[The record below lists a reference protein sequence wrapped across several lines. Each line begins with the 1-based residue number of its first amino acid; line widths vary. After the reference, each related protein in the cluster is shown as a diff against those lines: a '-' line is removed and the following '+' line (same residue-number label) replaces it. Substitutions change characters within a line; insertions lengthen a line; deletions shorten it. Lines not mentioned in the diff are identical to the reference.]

1 MPTNSVEKTRPLNIR
16 ENLQRVQEEIFL
28 AAQRSGR
35 NPEQV
40 RLVVVS
46 KGQPLSAV
54 QAAMQAGARIFGENY
69 AEQALPKI
77 EALKNEPEIEW
88 HMIGHV
94 QSRKALLVAEH
105 FDLLHS
111 LDSLKLANR
120 INQHC
125 LEGNRRLQVL
135 IECNLAGEESKSGW
149 RVSGE
154 SDLKNLLEDLEIV
167 AALPG
172 LEVRGLMTMPPL
184 SPDPQETRTNFRKL
198 VSLQGLLR
206 KKFPQVSWDELSMGT
221 SADFELAVE
230 EGATLVRVG
239 QAILGPR
246 AYPPRSG

>member
-1 MPTNSVEKTRPLNIR
+1 MIEETIKRNLDVVEEKIARAAEKCGRKREDIR
-16 ENLQRVQEEIFL
+16 LL
-28 AAQRSGR
+28 
-35 NPEQV
+35 
-40 RLVVVS
+40 VVS
-46 KGQPLSAV
+46 KGQPV
-54 QAAMQAGARIFGENY
+54 EKIMAAYDCGARFFGENY
-69 AEQALPKI
+69 PEETAEKLPHLSGL
-77 EALKNEPEIEW
+77 ADVEW

-149 RVSGE
+149 RVNGE

-230 EGATLVRVG
+230 EGADLHLGRRDLEHRLRRPGRQPGG
-239 QAILGPR
+239 QQ
-246 AYPPRSG
+246 